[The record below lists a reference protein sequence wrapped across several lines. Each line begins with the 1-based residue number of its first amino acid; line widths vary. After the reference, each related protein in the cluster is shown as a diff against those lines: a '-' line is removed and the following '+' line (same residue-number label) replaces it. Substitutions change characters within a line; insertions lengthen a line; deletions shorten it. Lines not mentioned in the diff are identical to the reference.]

1 MGSNNS
7 VLIDIHLDRTNP
19 LYYAG
24 ETVSG
29 TINVHFKAGQIK
41 VDEIILLLSGE
52 VGYTTTRSVNDSN
65 GSSHTETHY
74 HTKSFLKIKKIVE
87 SPQPEQKV
95 LVYYPG
101 DYSWRFDI
109 VLPAHL
115 PPSLNL
121 PRSYPHVRY
130 YLKLVMDKPWYK
142 RNTKEILYLTVF
154 PRVNIM
160 QNPQLLVPTLF
171 SNHNRKDVTLK
182 GNINKLAY
190 LQGEIIT
197 GTLDII
203 NPRHTVLK
211 QVKLSLFQYYTIQ
224 NNSKQETIVE
234 IILPIFAHQTDEQI
248 MDKFSLTIPSIPLA
262 PSYEFHGDFDCK
274 TFVDVSYGL
283 EFHVKAEGMFTN
295 FNVTIPI
302 TIVTE
307 SNMDSTKYELD
318 QTMNFS
324 QNSLSYYP
332 QMSNDNSTNPPPSYN
347 SIAFHDYPHKFL

>member
-74 HTKSFLKIKKIVE
+74 HTKSFLKIKNIVE

-95 LVYYPG
+95 LVYYAG

-160 QNPQLLVPTLF
+160 QNPQLLVPTIF
-171 SNHNRKDVTLK
+171 GNHNRKDVTLK

-190 LQGEIIT
+190 LQ
-197 GTLDII
+197 
-203 NPRHTVLK
+203 
-211 QVKLSLFQYYTIQ
+211 
-224 NNSKQETIVE
+224 
-234 IILPIFAHQTDEQI
+234 
-248 MDKFSLTIPSIPLA
+248 A
-262 PSYEFHGDFDCK
+262 PSYDFHGDFDCK

-295 FNVTIPI
+295 FNVSIPI

-332 QMSNDNSTNPPPSYN
+332 QMNNDNSTNPPPSYN
-347 SIAFHDYPHKFL
+347 SIPFHDYPHKFL